1 MDKSKEIIANL
12 KTLFISQQLS
22 VLSTQNNGQP
32 YTSLVGFVE
41 SSDLKYLLFATTR
54 DTRKYENIKKDSRVA
69 LLIDNRKN
77 NAVDFNEAIAA
88 TATGKASEVRSEEK
102 KELLKLYI
110 KKHPYLKTFVT
121 SPTCALMKV
130 TVEKYYLV
138 SRFQN
143 VVELEITK

>member
-54 DTRKYENIKKDSRVA
+54 DTRKYENIKKDSRVCF
-69 LLIDNRKN
+69 INR
-77 NAVDFNEAIAA
+77 
-88 TATGKASEVRSEEK
+88 
-102 KELLKLYI
+102 
-110 KKHPYLKTFVT
+110 
-121 SPTCALMKV
+121 
-130 TVEKYYLV
+130 
-138 SRFQN
+138 
-143 VVELEITK
+143 